1 MALLALAV
9 MLQASLLFAQS
20 LDPDVAKGAARLPLS
35 ADMSADLTK
44 RLVGSWKISGYRLW
58 DKTQYREIAIH
69 KEKIDETLES
79 FLFRPDGTFRH
90 IMSEK
95 LFFTGRYRVRE
106 GVGVGAPP
114 AKGGSSPARLVVV
127 ALDISATMRG
137 EPIEAAR
144 DTLAKLVAELAG
156 DTEIRLVVFGDKVTR
171 RGTPGGRTAGSLE
184 ARDQQT
190 QLFDGVLEALQVV
203 REEQAAMGGEV
214 DASVVVISDGKD
226 EGSSHDFAHTL
237 ARIETAGVPVHA
249 VALTRIDRA
258 YLSVLRAFARA
269 SKGELVE
276 VESAGALGDG
286 LRGAV
291 KPAGAGMASG
301 EWFLLETYD
310 LTGPFPGFDRKVDWF
325 VGTFRDSDR
334 ELLLFYSGE
343 KLDVARAMRQ
353 GHSFDPADYGSR

>member
-1 MALLALAV
+1 LAV
-9 MLQASLLFAQS
+9 FLHAPPLLAQS
-20 LDPDVAKGAARLPLS
+20 LDPVAAAVTTRQPLS
-35 ADMSADLTK
+35 AEVSADLTE

-58 DKTQYREIAIH
+58 DKTKYREIAIH

-95 LFFTGRYRVRE
+95 LFFTGRYRVVE
-106 GVGVGAPP
+106 GL
-114 AKGGSSPARLVVV
+114 GSAQPSATAGTSPGRLVVV

-137 EPIEAAR
+137 GPIDAAR

-171 RGTPGGRTAGSLE
+171 RGTPGGSTAASIE
-184 ARDQQT
+184 AKDQQT

-226 EGSSHDFAHTL
+226 EGSSHDFAHAL
-237 ARIETAGVPVHA
+237 AQVETAGVPVHA

-258 YLSVLRAFARA
+258 YLSVLRAMARA
-269 SKGELVE
+269 SKGGLVE
-276 VESAGALGDG
+276 AQNPAALADG
-286 LRGAV
+286 LRSAV
-291 KPAGAGMASG
+291 KPTGAGTASG
-301 EWFLLETYD
+301 KWFLLETFD

-343 KLDVARAMRQ
+343 KLEPARAMRQ
-353 GHSFDPADYGSR
+353 GHSFEPADYGAR